1 MVFFCDCDDVVMDL
15 RLMIPYDIRSDGV
28 TVVHLCLSFLCLMSV
43 CSNPF
48 ACDDVVSNYRV
59 QCFFKQYAW

>member
-15 RLMIPYDIRSDGV
+15 RLMIPYDIRSEGV
-28 TVVHLCLSFLCLMSV
+28 AVGHLCLSFPYSISV

-48 ACDDVVSNYRV
+48 ACDDVVSNDRV
-59 QCFFKQYAW
+59 RCFFERYAW